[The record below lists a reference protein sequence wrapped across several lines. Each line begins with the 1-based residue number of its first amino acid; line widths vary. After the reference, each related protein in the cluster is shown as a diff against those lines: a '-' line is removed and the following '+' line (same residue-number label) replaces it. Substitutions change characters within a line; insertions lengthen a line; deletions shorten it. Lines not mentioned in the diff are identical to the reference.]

1 MGHTAPI
8 TDRTTET
15 QRCLKCRRVLRRL
28 SPDGYGPKCRRMV
41 HRKPSHRLNDYKPYQ
56 VAKAIEL
63 LEMGALIP
71 LRGNRIF
78 LTVSDDGSEVY
89 RTAATGQCNCP
100 AGLRSVA
107 CYHAAAARLVSAA

>member
-1 MGHTAPI
+1 MGCTSP
-8 TDRTTET
+8 TTGPTSEA
-15 QRCLKCRRVLRRL
+15 QRCLKCRRILRRPT
-28 SPDGYGPKCRRMV
+28 PDGYGPKCRRKV
-41 HRKPSHRLNDYKPYQ
+41 HQKPANRLGDYKPYQ
-56 VAKAIEL
+56 VAKAVEL